1 MWKSSEA
8 APTTNGQR
16 PGTRSNRGLE
26 WGMRFVLSALAFA
39 VLSAGLTAHQESKV
53 PKDTVDLIV
62 TGCLKGRFLSTT
74 RTPREVDGDELDV
87 PVDRFQ
93 VSGKKPILD
102 EVKKHDREEVE
113 IVGLVRKSDLREPGI
128 RVPGGRVIISPGRRG
143 DRYGPPAPSAQRV
156 ALLQATSVRP
166 LDKPCER

>member
-1 MWKSSEA
+1 M
-8 APTTNGQR
+8 PF
-16 PGTRSNRGLE
+16 
-26 WGMRFVLSALAFA
+26 MLSALAFA

-53 PKDTVDLIV
+53 PKDMVELIV
-62 TGCLKGRFLSTT
+62 TGCLKGRFLTTT
-74 RTPREVDGDELDV
+74 RTPRVVDGDALDV

-93 VSGKKPILD
+93 VSGKKPILN

-128 RVPGGRVIISPGRRG
+128 RVPGGRVIISPGRGG
-143 DRYGPPAPSAQRV
+143 DRNPPTPPAQRV